1 MILTISATWTAWAE
15 GDDKEKKKVKKPVPV
30 PVYIGHSNI
39 DSGFISKPLFDSLI
53 KQGFTARDS
62 SGRTYDIKSFM
73 FTFCERVLYEDSVGN
88 PMILTDYLSEFSFD
102 NQLKQYQLNAV
113 LERAKW
119 GDTII
124 LEQIKLEAKDSTKK
138 EAFGKAVRLIISN

>member
-1 MILTISATWTAWAE
+1 MLTMTAAWTAWAE
-15 GDDKEKKKVKKPVPV
+15 GDDKEKKKVKKPIPV
-30 PVYIGHSNI
+30 PVYIGQSNI
-39 DSGFISKPLFDSLI
+39 DSGLISKPLFDSLI
-53 KQGFTARDS
+53 KQGFSARDS

-102 NQLKQYQLNAV
+102 NRLKEYQLNAV

-124 LEQIKLEAKDSTKK
+124 LEQIRLEAKDSTKK
-138 EAFGKAVRLIISN
+138 EAFGKAVRLIITN